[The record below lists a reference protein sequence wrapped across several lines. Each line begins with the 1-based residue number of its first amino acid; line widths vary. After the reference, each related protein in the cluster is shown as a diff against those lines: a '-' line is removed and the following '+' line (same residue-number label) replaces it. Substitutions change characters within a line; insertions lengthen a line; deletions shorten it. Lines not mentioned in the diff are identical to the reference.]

1 LHLPFPVE
9 GIVLKFCLVWM
20 KGDEQMYYLQRGR
33 IFFCY
38 QRPNFFASLA
48 GLPCKEF
55 WHRCMPT
62 KNICTHQFVA
72 DENVA
77 GVLVLLFFFRNKTKK
92 QKK

>member
-1 LHLPFPVE
+1 MGKSTLICKGAEFSFQPAPE
-9 GIVLKFCLVWM
+9 FCRLF
-20 KGDEQMYYLQRGR
+20 GR
-33 IFFCY
+33 IT
-38 QRPNFFASLA
+38 
-48 GLPCKEF
+48 CKEF

-92 QKK
+92 KKRKKCENTE